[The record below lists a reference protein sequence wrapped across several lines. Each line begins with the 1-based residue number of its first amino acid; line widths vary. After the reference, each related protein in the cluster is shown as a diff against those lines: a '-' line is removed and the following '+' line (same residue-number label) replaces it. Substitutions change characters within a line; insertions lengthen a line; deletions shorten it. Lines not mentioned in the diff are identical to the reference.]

1 MNDRNLQ
8 GLMPLYGAR
17 QDMNGAAGER
27 FGIDVAQSLHGSAA
41 VTNYGRYE
49 PISEKEAGRYAE
61 IRVYP
66 DDGYYLKSLDIVAA
80 NGEEIRRYEEADSF
94 GFIMPSSDI
103 TLIPVFEDRSLVCE
117 VAPEDKLYRELREY
131 KDGRYTGMELFVPV
145 NTEGLKKTVPLGT
158 KPTYTVVSADGR
170 RLAEGRDYTLI
181 TAEEKT
187 DAGTRHILIFDGK
200 GCPEKDKGGYF
211 TGQGD
216 ICKGR
221 YAVTYM
227 ETDRPLDPNEDELT
241 LGENRSVLLD
251 EAYSFTPKTDCT
263 YSFTFDAPDSLYL
276 KTFITYGKRGTIN
289 KDGIVCHGTF
299 TVELEG
305 GVTYSVLTKASY
317 NTDKLKTLDLTISE
331 HLLHRLTVAR
341 PVNGLL
347 AVVSSGKS
355 VSAAYPDD
363 TADIRVAPADGYY
376 LKNLEVLGS
385 DGESVG
391 IVDCFYTYLF
401 KMPACDV
408 LIRADF
414 APVSLTQKK
423 LPENAMYREA
433 DAYSNG
439 RRTEGVLYIPVEISG
454 IPDTCARETE
464 PEYTVKSADGNELI
478 EGIDYTLDH
487 QSENTESGILH
498 TLTFEGTGT
507 VYKGVQTVTY
517 TETDAAPI
525 NELVL
530 GVNYADVKCVNIF
543 IPEESGKYRL
553 TFNDTDSVLSELSVT
568 NASGE
573 IEVEHSGRYALTFE
587 LAAGDCY
594 LFSFG
599 EDHPSYADGSIDL
612 TLEKLMP
619 YRINV
624 LDAPNGSVEADC
636 FEDEISADGMVT
648 AGNMAALWIYPDD
661 GCDLVYIEVLKAD
674 GTPVEIVETPD
685 RKACH
690 FRMPDSDV
698 TVRTVFEK
706 IPDTTE
712 EETLTP
718 EPEIADIKQDY
729 SVACTKVVDLGYSN
743 YATGN
748 DVFKVDFEL
757 THHKSGSYRGALLE
771 FEFDSP
777 IAKFMYGA
785 DIGNST
791 VFIPP
796 DDPGKVVVNFAI
808 ETPEGETA
816 PIRSSYLVI
825 SPANAVKDLECLSAR
840 IIGVTEA

>member
-1 MNDRNLQ
+1 
-8 GLMPLYGAR
+8 
-17 QDMNGAAGER
+17 
-27 FGIDVAQSLHGSAA
+27 
-41 VTNYGRYE
+41 
-49 PISEKEAGRYAE
+49 
-61 IRVYP
+61 
-66 DDGYYLKSLDIVAA
+66 
-80 NGEEIRRYEEADSF
+80 
-94 GFIMPSSDI
+94 
-103 TLIPVFEDRSLVCE
+103 
-117 VAPEDKLYRELREY
+117 
-131 KDGRYTGMELFVPV
+131 
-145 NTEGLKKTVPLGT
+145 
-158 KPTYTVVSADGR
+158 
-170 RLAEGRDYTLI
+170 
-181 TAEEKT
+181 
-187 DAGTRHILIFDGK
+187 
-200 GCPEKDKGGYF
+200 
-211 TGQGD
+211 
-216 ICKGR
+216 
-221 YAVTYM
+221 
-227 ETDRPLDPNEDELT
+227 
-241 LGENRSVLLD
+241 
-251 EAYSFTPKTDCT
+251 
-263 YSFTFDAPDSLYL
+263 
-276 KTFITYGKRGTIN
+276 
-289 KDGIVCHGTF
+289 
-299 TVELEG
+299 
-305 GVTYSVLTKASY
+305 
-317 NTDKLKTLDLTISE
+317 
-331 HLLHRLTVAR
+331 
-341 PVNGLL
+341 
-347 AVVSSGKS
+347 
-355 VSAAYPDD
+355 
-363 TADIRVAPADGYY
+363 
-376 LKNLEVLGS
+376 
-385 DGESVG
+385 
-391 IVDCFYTYLF
+391 
-401 KMPACDV
+401 
-408 LIRADF
+408 
-414 APVSLTQKK
+414 
-423 LPENAMYREA
+423 
-433 DAYSNG
+433 
-439 RRTEGVLYIPVEISG
+439 
-454 IPDTCARETE
+454 
-464 PEYTVKSADGNELI
+464 
-478 EGIDYTLDH
+478 
-487 QSENTESGILH
+487 ILH

-517 TETDAAPI
+517 IETDAAPI

-718 EPEIADIKQDY
+718 EPEPTDIKQDY
-729 SVACTKVVDLGYSN
+729 SVECTKVVDLGYSN

-796 DDPGKVVVNFAI
+796 DDPGKVVVNFAV

-825 SPANAVKDLECLSAR
+825 SPANAVKDLECVSAR